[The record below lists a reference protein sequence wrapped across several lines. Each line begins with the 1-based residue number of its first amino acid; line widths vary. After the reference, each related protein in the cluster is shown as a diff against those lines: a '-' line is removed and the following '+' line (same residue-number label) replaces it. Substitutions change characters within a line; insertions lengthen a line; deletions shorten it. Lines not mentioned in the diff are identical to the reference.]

1 MISTE
6 IVESIDDMNDAKSLF
21 ESLYNTFVSSPGI
34 CINTVVS
41 ITSKLEEQYLEL
53 FIEFLEKINK
63 KIKKDKSNAH
73 NNDIKKNDKESLEYY
88 FSELISNFCSKTE
101 QSLESINDN
110 LVEIIIGLLHYDN
123 EFLIKNIGNILKTLV
138 EKTEKSQIIDFII
151 TTLLKCLKEF
161 YNEVEGQV
169 DYNKEQFEKE
179 VGKKLSLILEHLLF
193 AVQNELLYGNNKILA
208 CKLINDIINYI
219 PRENLKRYI
228 MKLIGPIIRI
238 LGEKISSEVKEKL
251 LQNTENLIRK
261 VKEDIKGVS
270 PQLQSVFLK
279 ALGDNSDH
287 SGKTKIKAGEN
298 IILLLKYYPRLDV
311 IANDLLK
318 NIQNKIDQKLPVESL
333 MELNVLS
340 DVIRFYG
347 KKLKQDTITKH
358 FNTIKMWLE
367 THIEMQKIDLIILLS
382 TYTPYISKE
391 MIDELEFPSNTTKD
405 SFKIM
410 EAFNGKIDNF
420 EERIKFFYELAKST
434 KLSYFIVYLD
444 VIGTIIKKYNIYMEI
459 NPEENKKILE
469 LYNHI
474 FVDLFTNQIKLKS
487 TEESKDALLCIFFIN
502 LGYIKEYETNKKFF
516 KTVVKY
522 LLGLM
527 ENSKVN
533 YTILMNC
540 FSMIILKKEV
550 PIPNK
555 DELLDEV
562 KNVLEEES
570 DINIVETFIKKC
582 YYIFDK

>member
-1 MISTE
+1 M
-6 IVESIDDMNDAKSLF
+6 
-21 ESLYNTFVSSPGI
+21 Y
-34 CINTVVS
+34 
-41 ITSKLEEQYLEL
+41 
-53 FIEFLEKINK
+53 
-63 KIKKDKSNAH
+63 
-73 NNDIKKNDKESLEYY
+73 
-88 FSELISNFCSKTE
+88 
-101 QSLESINDN
+101 
-110 LVEIIIGLLHYDN
+110 
-123 EFLIKNIGNILKTLV
+123 
-138 EKTEKSQIIDFII
+138 
-151 TTLLKCLKEF
+151 
-161 YNEVEGQV
+161 
-169 DYNKEQFEKE
+169 
-179 VGKKLSLILEHLLF
+179 
-193 AVQNELLYGNNKILA
+193 
-208 CKLINDIINYI
+208 
-219 PRENLKRYI
+219 
-228 MKLIGPIIRI
+228 
-238 LGEKISSEVKEKL
+238 
-251 LQNTENLIRK
+251 
-261 VKEDIKGVS
+261 
-270 PQLQSVFLK
+270 
-279 ALGDNSDH
+279 
-287 SGKTKIKAGEN
+287 
-298 IILLLKYYPRLDV
+298 
-311 IANDLLK
+311 
-318 NIQNKIDQKLPVESL
+318 
-333 MELNVLS
+333 
-340 DVIRFYG
+340 
-347 KKLKQDTITKH
+347 
-358 FNTIKMWLE
+358 
-367 THIEMQKIDLIILLS
+367 IDLIILLS
-382 TYTPYISKE
+382 TYTQYISKE

-474 FVDLFTNQIKLKS
+474 FVDLFTNQIQLKS

>member
-1 MISTE
+1 M
-6 IVESIDDMNDAKSLF
+6 
-21 ESLYNTFVSSPGI
+21 
-34 CINTVVS
+34 
-41 ITSKLEEQYLEL
+41 
-53 FIEFLEKINK
+53 
-63 KIKKDKSNAH
+63 
-73 NNDIKKNDKESLEYY
+73 
-88 FSELISNFCSKTE
+88 
-101 QSLESINDN
+101 
-110 LVEIIIGLLHYDN
+110 
-123 EFLIKNIGNILKTLV
+123 
-138 EKTEKSQIIDFII
+138 
-151 TTLLKCLKEF
+151 
-161 YNEVEGQV
+161 
-169 DYNKEQFEKE
+169 
-179 VGKKLSLILEHLLF
+179 
-193 AVQNELLYGNNKILA
+193 
-208 CKLINDIINYI
+208 
-219 PRENLKRYI
+219 
-228 MKLIGPIIRI
+228 
-238 LGEKISSEVKEKL
+238 
-251 LQNTENLIRK
+251 QNTENLIRK

>member
-1 MISTE
+1 MI
-6 IVESIDDMNDAKSLF
+6 MK
-21 ESLYNTFVSSPGI
+21 
-34 CINTVVS
+34 
-41 ITSKLEEQYLEL
+41 
-53 FIEFLEKINK
+53 
-63 KIKKDKSNAH
+63 
-73 NNDIKKNDKESLEYY
+73 
-88 FSELISNFCSKTE
+88 
-101 QSLESINDN
+101 
-110 LVEIIIGLLHYDN
+110 
-123 EFLIKNIGNILKTLV
+123 FLIKNIGNILKTLV

-238 LGEKISSEVKEKL
+238 LGEKISSDVKEKL

-562 KNVLEEES
+562 KNVLKEES